1 MKFRTIGSFK
11 RFQPFK
17 RWRSVQAGRTCF
29 PSRLLSFAVAVF
41 VLAFVHPA
49 AAQLR
54 KLNIAYTATS
64 PYQAPVIIAR
74 EAGFFKK
81 HGLDVSLILTP
92 GGSLGFQAMMG
103 GDVAMVLADGSA
115 AVSSSVAG
123 ADVVIVASLLNTFP
137 YSLISLPEI
146 KKVDQL
152 IGGKVAISRFG
163 SATDVS
169 VKMALSKVGLNP
181 EKDVTILQ
189 IGTQTARVAALQSKN
204 VQATIITPPF
214 TLTARKMGYNTLI
227 DMAQMNIPFELT
239 ALLTRRSYIKAQR
252 ENVAA
257 VIEAVAEAIHFYK
270 REKEPSIKI
279 ISKYLQTTDREALE
293 ETYRE
298 IALKVVPEKPYPTLP
313 GIQTI
318 IDELAQKNPKL
329 KTAKPEDFVDIS
341 FIKRLDDERFF
352 DRLYQ
357 R

>member
-1 MKFRTIGSFK
+1 MTTI
-11 RFQPFK
+11 
-17 RWRSVQAGRTCF
+17 RWSRITC
-29 PSRLLSFAVAVF
+29 LLVF
-41 VLAFVHPA
+41 SLTLVSPA
-49 AAQLR
+49 IAQLR

-64 PYQAPVIIAR
+64 PYQAVVIIAK
-74 EAGFFKK
+74 EAGLFKK
-81 HGLDVSLILTP
+81 HGLDPSLILTP

-115 AVSSSVAG
+115 AISSNLAG
-123 ADVVIVASLLNTFP
+123 ADVVIIASLLNTFP

-152 IGGKVAISRFG
+152 VGEKIAISRFG

-169 VKMALSKVGLNP
+169 VRMALAKVGLNP
-181 EKDVTILQ
+181 DKDMTILQ
-189 IGTQTARVAALQSKN
+189 IGTQTARFAALQSKN

-239 ALLTRRSYIKAQR
+239 ALLTRKSFIKAQR
-252 ENVAA
+252 EAVQS
-257 VIEAVAEAIHFYK
+257 VIEALCEGIRFYK

-279 ISKYLQTTDREALE
+279 LSKYLQTTDREALE

-298 IALKVVPEKPYPTLP
+298 IALKTVPEKPYATLP
-313 GIQTI
+313 GIQVI
-318 IDELAQKNPKL
+318 IDELAQKNPKV
-329 KTAKPEDFVDIS
+329 KNARPEDFVDMS
-341 FIKRLDDERFF
+341 FVKKLDEEGFF
-352 DRLYQ
+352 ERLYK